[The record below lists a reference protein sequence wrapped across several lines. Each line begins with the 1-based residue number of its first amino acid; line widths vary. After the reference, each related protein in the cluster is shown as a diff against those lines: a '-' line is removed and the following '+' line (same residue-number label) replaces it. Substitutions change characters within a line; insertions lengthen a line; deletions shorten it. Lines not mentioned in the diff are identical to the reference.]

1 MVQFRK
7 KLEVKSGEFFS
18 DEKIYPVSKVKKHCL
33 VVSVVVQSH
42 SILVRLVTS
51 LTMRV
56 VRLVPVGWGSGQA
69 GAGQAGARRAVDKK
83 HNVLGFW
90 L

>member
-1 MVQFRK
+1 MRD
-7 KLEVKSGEFFS
+7 GGGA
-18 DEKIYPVSKVKKHCL
+18 
-33 VVSVVVQSH
+33 H

-83 HNVLGFW
+83 HCVFEKYGGLEIKTIVNKDLS
-90 L
+90 